1 MQENNTPEEGSNNK
15 DPRKEFFA
23 TIGYSYIMEMK
34 RNRDFRRKME
44 KTEFGKATKRY
55 LIQVFGQDANTK
67 EEREQGGV
75 D

>member
-1 MQENNTPEEGSNNK
+1 MEENNTP

-23 TIGYSYIMEMK
+23 TIGYSLIMEMK
-34 RNRDFRRKME
+34 RNREFRRKIE

-67 EEREQGGV
+67 EVRNEGGV
-75 D
+75 DQ

>member
-1 MQENNTPEEGSNNK
+1 MDQDKK

-23 TIGYSYIMEMK
+23 NIGYSLIMEMK
-34 RNRDFRRKME
+34 RNREFRRKIE
-44 KTEFGKATKRY
+44 KTDFGKATKKY

-67 EEREQGGV
+67 EERNEGGV

>member
-1 MQENNTPEEGSNNK
+1 MQENDHQDQASSKK

-23 TIGYSYIMEMK
+23 NIGYSLIMEMK
-34 RNRDFRRKME
+34 RNREFRRKIE
-44 KTEFGKATKRY
+44 KTDFGKATKRY